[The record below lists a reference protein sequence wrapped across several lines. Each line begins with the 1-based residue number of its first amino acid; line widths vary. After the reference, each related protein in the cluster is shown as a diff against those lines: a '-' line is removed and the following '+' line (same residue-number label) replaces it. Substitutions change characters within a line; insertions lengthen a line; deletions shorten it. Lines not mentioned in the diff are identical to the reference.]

1 MRIAYIAPYQ
11 GPALVKRR
19 PIVRNLSL
27 AARVKI
33 ELIAE
38 LLQRSSHSVEI
49 LSQGEVI
56 DHQFNFYPGYCEP
69 DRFHPAIPIHYAS
82 ALPVRFVNGAWSSLR
97 MLRLFRRLHRSKPFD
112 LVVIYDL
119 KLPQVTCANYAMRS
133 LGLPVI
139 LEYEDDAFTDRWGKG
154 DTSFSAG
161 WQLTAARK
169 LLSSVS
175 AGFGCSPFLMA
186 QMPASTP
193 TLVLRGV
200 VSNHIANLNGRAR
213 SSRKNWV
220 VFSGTLEGSQGEK
233 QMLRAWQTL
242 ELPDWE
248 LHIAG
253 QGPIKQE
260 LEQMAGGNRR
270 IVFHGLLN
278 KEENANLLCMAKI
291 GMNPQD
297 VSVIPGN
304 TFPFKIIEYLAAG
317 IHVISTPR
325 GALEPEL
332 DAGVSYITDNSPEMI
347 AASLKRV
354 IDERVYECIADQAAL
369 KTYGPIAVTESLNK
383 LIGQVMAGA
392 TM

>member
-248 LHIAG
+248 LNIEG

-354 IDERVYECIADQAAL
+354 I
-369 KTYGPIAVTESLNK
+369 S
-383 LIGQVMAGA
+383 
-392 TM
+392 